1 MKYLLVI
8 DQIKQGGA
16 ERILVDFD
24 AYLKQLGHKVKVF
37 AMCGK
42 KEDSPWTES
51 LDVMYGCPSP
61 DDSFLGKLLQF
72 ITIYKTFRNL
82 VSSYKPDGIYSSL
95 EKSNFLTSLA
105 NVNCKKIMSV
115 HNVLSIQYL
124 KIKNSIIRS
133 LWYSIIKYVYNRC
146 DKVVAVSNQVSEDL
160 ISNFGVRKE
169 QIQVVNNYVDGDSIL
184 SKSCEIVE
192 NFTFEKDLF
201 YIFNIG
207 RFSNQKAHWRLLK
220 AFSYILTQHINK
232 DVRLIVMGNGEYET
246 QMHKLA
252 EDLNLSNKV
261 CFLPFD
267 KNPFK
272 YLRNADMFVLS
283 SNFEGFPVVL
293 AEATSLGIP
302 FVGTRKSMPEEM
314 FYDKEVY
321 EQCVCN
327 VEDVKENFTPEIAA
341 DDIALGNV
349 MLKMINDDSFRN
361 GFYNKVRI
369 MVGKEDQF
377 SSYLS
382 LLL

>member
-37 AMCGK
+37 AMSGK

-51 LDVMYGCPSP
+51 LDVTYGCSSS

-72 ITIYKTFRNL
+72 ITIYKTFKNL

-124 KIKNSIIRS
+124 KIKNSIVRS

-184 SKSCEIVE
+184 SKSCENVE

-232 DVRLIVMGNGEYET
+232 NVRLIVMGNGEYET

-302 FVGTRKSMPEEM
+302 FVGTRKSMPEEI

-321 EQCVCN
+321 EQCVCD
-327 VEDVKENFTPEIAA
+327 VEDVKENFTTEIAA

-361 GFYNKVRI
+361 GFYNKVRV
-369 MVGKEDQF
+369 MAGKEDQF

>member
-37 AMCGK
+37 AMSGK

-51 LDVMYGCPSP
+51 LDVTYGCSSS

-82 VSSYKPDGIYSSL
+82 VSSYNPDGIYSSL
-95 EKSNFLTSLA
+95 EKSNFLTSLV

>member
-37 AMCGK
+37 AMSGK
-42 KEDSPWTES
+42 KEDSPWAES
-51 LDVMYGCPSP
+51 LDVTYGCSSS

-82 VSSYKPDGIYSSL
+82 VSSYNPDGIYSSL
-95 EKSNFLTSLA
+95 EKSNFLTSLV

-184 SKSCEIVE
+184 SKSCENVE

-321 EQCVCN
+321 DQCVCD

>member
-37 AMCGK
+37 AMSGK
-42 KEDSPWTES
+42 REDSPWTES
-51 LDVMYGCPSP
+51 LDVTYGCSSS

-72 ITIYKTFRNL
+72 ITIYKTFKNL

-95 EKSNFLTSLA
+95 EKSNFLTSLV

-133 LWYSIIKYVYNRC
+133 LWHSIIKYVYNRC

-160 ISNFGVRKE
+160 ISNFGVRKG

-184 SKSCEIVE
+184 SKSCENVE

-302 FVGTRKSMPEEM
+302 FVGTRKSMPEEI
-314 FYDKEVY
+314 FYDKDVY
-321 EQCVCN
+321 EQCVCD

>member
-37 AMCGK
+37 AMSGK
-42 KEDSPWTES
+42 REDSPWTES
-51 LDVMYGCPSP
+51 LDVTYGCSSS

-72 ITIYKTFRNL
+72 ITIYKTFKNL

-95 EKSNFLTSLA
+95 EKSNFLTSLV

-133 LWYSIIKYVYNRC
+133 LWHSIIKYVYNRC

-160 ISNFGVRKE
+160 ISNFGVRKG

-184 SKSCEIVE
+184 SKSCENVE

-302 FVGTRKSMPEEM
+302 FVGTRKSMPEEI

-321 EQCVCN
+321 EQCVCD

>member
-37 AMCGK
+37 AMSGK

-51 LDVMYGCPSP
+51 LDVTYGCSSS

-72 ITIYKTFRNL
+72 ITIYKTFKNL

-124 KIKNSIIRS
+124 KIKNSIVRS

-184 SKSCEIVE
+184 SKSCENVE

-321 EQCVCN
+321 EQCVCD

-361 GFYNKVRI
+361 GFCNKVRI
-369 MVGKEDQF
+369 MAGKEDQF

>member
-37 AMCGK
+37 AMSGK

-51 LDVMYGCPSP
+51 LDVTYGCSSS

-82 VSSYKPDGIYSSL
+82 VSSYNPDGIYSSL
-95 EKSNFLTSLA
+95 EKSNFLTSLV

-124 KIKNSIIRS
+124 KIKNSIVRS

-160 ISNFGVRKE
+160 ISNFGVRKD

-184 SKSCEIVE
+184 SKSCENVE

-232 DVRLIVMGNGEYET
+232 NVRLIVMGNGEYET

-302 FVGTRKSMPEEM
+302 FVGTRKSMPEEI

-321 EQCVCN
+321 EQCVCD

-361 GFYNKVRI
+361 VFYNKVRI

-382 LLL
+382 LLQ

>member
-51 LDVMYGCPSP
+51 LDVTYGCSSS

-72 ITIYKTFRNL
+72 ITIYKTFKNL

-124 KIKNSIIRS
+124 KIKNSIVRS
-133 LWYSIIKYVYNRC
+133 LWYFIIKYVYNRC
-146 DKVVAVSNQVSEDL
+146 DKVVAVSSQVANDL
-160 ISNFGVRKE
+160 VNNFGVRKG
-169 QIQVVNNYVDGDSIL
+169 QIQIVNNYVDEEYIK
-184 SKSCEIVE
+184 SKSEEPIE
-192 NFTFEKDLF
+192 DFFFDEKLF

-207 RFSNQKAHWRLLK
+207 RFSSQKAHWRLLK
-220 AFSYILTQHINK
+220 SFYYLLNHHPNK
-232 DVRLIVMGNGEYET
+232 DVRLVLMGSGLYE
-246 QMHKLA
+246 QNLHKLA
-252 EDLNLSNKV
+252 KDLNI
-261 CFLPFD
+261 FD
-267 KNPFK
+267 KVHFLQFNINPYK
-272 YLRNADMFVLS
+272 YLKNADMFVLS
-283 SNFEGFPVVL
+283 SNFEGFPIVL
-293 AEATSLGIP
+293 AESSSLGIP
-302 FVGTRKSMPEEM
+302 FVGTKKSMPEEM

-321 EQCVCN
+321 EQCVC
-327 VEDVKENFTPEIAA
+327 DVVDVRENFTTKICD
-341 DDIALGNV
+341 DDISLGQV
-349 MLKMINDDSFRN
+349 MLRMVNDDSLRID
-361 GFYNKVRI
+361 FYNKVKV
-369 MVGKEDQF
+369 MVDKKRQF

-382 LLL
+382 LLQ

>member
-37 AMCGK
+37 AMSGK

-51 LDVMYGCPSP
+51 LDVTYGCSSSS
-61 DDSFLGKLLQF
+61 DSLGGKLLQF
-72 ITIYKTFRNL
+72 IAIYKTFRNL

-124 KIKNSIIRS
+124 KIKNNIVRS
-133 LWYSIIKYVYNRC
+133 LWYSVIRYVYNRC
-146 DKVVAVSNQVSEDL
+146 DKVVAVSNQVAEDL
-160 ISNFGVRKE
+160 ISNFGVRKD
-169 QIQVVNNYVDGDSIL
+169 QIQVVNNYVDGEVIL
-184 SKSCEIVE
+184 SKSCDNID
-192 NFTFEKDLF
+192 NFSFDKNLF

-220 AFSYILTQHINK
+220 AFSYFLTQQCNK
-232 DVRLIVMGNGEYET
+232 DVRLVLMGNGENE
-246 QMHKLA
+246 QKMQHLA
-252 EDLNLSNKV
+252 DDLKISDKV

-267 KNPFK
+267 KNPYK
-272 YLRNADMFVLS
+272 YLKNADLFVLS
-283 SNFEGFPVVL
+283 SNFEGFPIVL
-293 AEATSLGIP
+293 AEATSLSVP
-302 FVGTRKSMPEEM
+302 FVGTRKSVPEEM
-314 FYDKEVY
+314 FLDTDFYDKCISEV
-321 EQCVCN
+321 EN
-327 VEDVKENFTPEIAA
+327 VSENFTPEITP

-361 GFYNKVRI
+361 GFYNKVKI
-369 MVGKEDQF
+369 MVGKEEQF

-382 LLL
+382 ILQ

>member
-51 LDVMYGCPSP
+51 LDVTYGCSSS

-82 VSSYKPDGIYSSL
+82 VSSYNPDGIYSSL
-95 EKSNFLTSLA
+95 EKSNFLTSLV

-169 QIQVVNNYVDGDSIL
+169 QIQVVNNYVDGGSIL
-184 SKSCEIVE
+184 SKSCENVE

-232 DVRLIVMGNGEYET
+232 NVRLIVMGNGEYET

-302 FVGTRKSMPEEM
+302 FVGTRKSMPEEI

-321 EQCVCN
+321 EQCVCD

>member
-61 DDSFLGKLLQF
+61 DDSFFGKLLQF

-82 VSSYKPDGIYSSL
+82 VSAYKPDGIYSSL
-95 EKSNFLTSLA
+95 EKSNLLTSLV
-105 NVNCKKIMSV
+105 NVKCKKIMSV

-272 YLRNADMFVLS
+272 YLRNADMF
-283 SNFEGFPVVL
+283 F
-293 AEATSLGIP
+293 
-302 FVGTRKSMPEEM
+302 
-314 FYDKEVY
+314 
-321 EQCVCN
+321 
-327 VEDVKENFTPEIAA
+327 
-341 DDIALGNV
+341 
-349 MLKMINDDSFRN
+349 
-361 GFYNKVRI
+361 
-369 MVGKEDQF
+369 
-377 SSYLS
+377 
-382 LLL
+382 

>member
-61 DDSFLGKLLQF
+61 DDSFWGKLLQF

-95 EKSNFLTSLA
+95 EKSNLLTSLV

>member
-51 LDVMYGCPSP
+51 LDVTYGCSSS

-82 VSSYKPDGIYSSL
+82 VSSYNPDGIYSSL
-95 EKSNFLTSLA
+95 EKSNFLTSLV

-321 EQCVCN
+321 EQCVCK

-369 MVGKEDQF
+369 MAGKKDQF
-377 SSYLS
+377 SSYLW
-382 LLL
+382 LLQ

>member
-37 AMCGK
+37 AMSGK

-51 LDVMYGCPSP
+51 LDVTYGCSSS

-82 VSSYKPDGIYSSL
+82 VSSYNPDGIYSSL
-95 EKSNFLTSLA
+95 EKSNFLTSLV

-124 KIKNSIIRS
+124 KIKNSIVRS
-133 LWYSIIKYVYNRC
+133 LWYSIIEYVYNRC

-302 FVGTRKSMPEEM
+302 FVGTKKSVPEEM

-321 EQCVCN
+321 EQCVC
-327 VEDVKENFTPEIAA
+327 DVVDVRENFTTKICD
-341 DDIALGNV
+341 DDISLGQV
-349 MLKMINDDSFRN
+349 MLRMVNDDSLRID
-361 GFYNKVRI
+361 FYNKVKV
-369 MVGKEDQF
+369 MVDKKRQF

-382 LLL
+382 LLQ

>member
-37 AMCGK
+37 AMSGK

-51 LDVMYGCPSP
+51 LDVTYGCSSS

-82 VSSYKPDGIYSSL
+82 VSSYNPDGIYSSL
-95 EKSNFLTSLA
+95 EKSNFLTSLV

-184 SKSCEIVE
+184 SKSCENVE

-302 FVGTRKSMPEEM
+302 FVGTRKSMPEEI

-321 EQCVCN
+321 EQCVCD

>member
-37 AMCGK
+37 AMSGK

-51 LDVMYGCPSP
+51 LDVTYGCSSS

-82 VSSYKPDGIYSSL
+82 VSSYNPDGIYSSL
-95 EKSNFLTSLA
+95 EKSNFLTSLV

-184 SKSCEIVE
+184 SKSCENVE

-302 FVGTRKSMPEEM
+302 FVGTRKSMPEEI

-321 EQCVCN
+321 EQCVCD

-361 GFYNKVRI
+361 GFYNKVRS

>member
-37 AMCGK
+37 AMSGK

-51 LDVMYGCPSP
+51 LDVTYGCSSS

-82 VSSYKPDGIYSSL
+82 VSSYNPDGIYSSL
-95 EKSNFLTSLA
+95 EKSNFLTGLV

-184 SKSCEIVE
+184 SKSCENVE

-220 AFSYILTQHINK
+220 AFSCILTQHINK

-321 EQCVCN
+321 EQCVCD

-369 MVGKEDQF
+369 MIGKEDQF

>member
-51 LDVMYGCPSP
+51 LDVTYGCSSS
-61 DDSFLGKLLQF
+61 DDSFFGKLLQF

-82 VSSYKPDGIYSSL
+82 VSSYNPDGIYSSL
-95 EKSNFLTSLA
+95 EKSNFLTSLV

-133 LWYSIIKYVYNRC
+133 LWYSIIKYVYNSC

-184 SKSCEIVE
+184 SKSCENVE

-302 FVGTRKSMPEEM
+302 FVGTKKSVPEEM

-321 EQCVCN
+321 EQCVC
-327 VEDVKENFTPEIAA
+327 DVVDVRENFTPEIEA

-369 MVGKEDQF
+369 MAGKKDQF
-377 SSYLS
+377 SSYLW
-382 LLL
+382 LLQ

>member
-37 AMCGK
+37 AMSGK

-51 LDVMYGCPSP
+51 LDVTYGCSSS

-72 ITIYKTFRNL
+72 ITIYRTFKNL

-124 KIKNSIIRS
+124 KIKNSIVRS
-133 LWYSIIKYVYNRC
+133 LWYSIIKNVYNRC

-184 SKSCEIVE
+184 SKSCKNVE

-302 FVGTRKSMPEEM
+302 FVGTKKSVPEEM

-321 EQCVCN
+321 EQCVCD

>member
-37 AMCGK
+37 AMSGK

-51 LDVMYGCPSP
+51 LDVTYGCSSS
-61 DDSFLGKLLQF
+61 DDSFGGKLLQF

-82 VSSYKPDGIYSSL
+82 VSSYNPDGIYSSL
-95 EKSNFLTSLA
+95 EKSNFLTSLV

-124 KIKNSIIRS
+124 KIKNSIVRS

-160 ISNFGVRKE
+160 ISNFGVRKD

-321 EQCVCN
+321 EQCVCK

>member
-37 AMCGK
+37 AMSGK

-51 LDVMYGCPSP
+51 LDVTYGCSSS

-72 ITIYKTFRNL
+72 ITIYKTFKNL

-95 EKSNFLTSLA
+95 EKSNFLTSLV

-124 KIKNSIIRS
+124 KIKNSIVRS
-133 LWYSIIKYVYNRC
+133 LWYSIIKNVYNRC

-184 SKSCEIVE
+184 SKSCENVE

-302 FVGTRKSMPEEM
+302 FVGTKKSVPEEM

-321 EQCVCN
+321 EQCVCD

>member
-51 LDVMYGCPSP
+51 LDVTYGCSSS

-82 VSSYKPDGIYSSL
+82 VSSYNPDGIYSSL
-95 EKSNFLTSLA
+95 EKSNFLTSLV

-184 SKSCEIVE
+184 SKSCENVE

-246 QMHKLA
+246 QMHRLA

-302 FVGTRKSMPEEM
+302 FVGTKKSVPEEM

-321 EQCVCN
+321 EQCVC
-327 VEDVKENFTPEIAA
+327 DVVDVRENFTPEIEA

-369 MVGKEDQF
+369 MAGKKDQF
-377 SSYLS
+377 SSYLW
-382 LLL
+382 LLQ